1 MLHRLAV
8 LLAGKLHITQ
18 KIPAALLTAVFY
30 ILLAVMILF
39 AGVQLVSALK
49 VLLPQLPDL
58 YTNQF
63 LPFWEG
69 CISCLME
76 TTIIGTE

>member
-1 MLHRLAV
+1 
-8 LLAGKLHITQ
+8 
-18 KIPAALLTAVFY
+18 
-30 ILLAVMILF
+30 MILF